1 MRSRSLA
8 TRNMA
13 NLEDAVG
20 APRPPGT
27 AACEDGDCQGL
38 RWYHDGLL
46 AEQDTSARL
55 CGDARGL

>member
-1 MRSRSLA
+1 
-8 TRNMA
+8 MA

-38 RWYHDGLL
+38 RWYRDGLL